1 MNTLEERPKML
12 KFEDK
17 MIVLVGNIG
26 SGKTTYCKKLVE
38 EGYIVIARDKFRYM
52 IGNGGYIFDT
62 RLEEAVWESEMDMF
76 RRFMRT
82 GVNIVIDEVGVSK
95 YMRLRYTGI
104 AKTFGYKTC
113 AIVLPKLSKKE
124 AVDRRMQ
131 DPHGQPDRKLWE
143 GVWDKFNKIFEEP
156 TKAEMFD
163 EVVFLEQHRQ
173 YNKY

>member
-1 MNTLEERPKML
+1 ML

-26 SGKTTYCKKLVE
+26 EGKTTYCKKLVK

-52 IGNGGYIFDT
+52 LGNGDYVFDT
-62 RLEEAVWESEMDMF
+62 RLEEAVYETEIDMF

-95 YMRLRYTGI
+95 DMRLRYTGI

-156 TKAEMFD
+156 TEAEMFD
-163 EVVFLEQHRQ
+163 TVIHI
-173 YNKY
+173 NKKEESNGI